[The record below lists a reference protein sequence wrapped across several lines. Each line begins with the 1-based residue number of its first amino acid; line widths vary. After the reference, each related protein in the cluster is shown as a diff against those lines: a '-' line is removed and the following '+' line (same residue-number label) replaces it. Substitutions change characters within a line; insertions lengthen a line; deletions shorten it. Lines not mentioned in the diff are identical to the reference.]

1 MFERRTLVDHLL
13 RQRPDNALTVSS
25 LGSPTWDIAS
35 TGDNPLHFS
44 FIGTMGQAAPF
55 ALGLAMAQPN
65 KRVVLFAGGRRAF
78 DEPGHPGNDSQSG
91 AGESGDR
98 VA

>member
-55 ALGLAMAQPN
+55 AIGPCNGPTQQTGG
-65 KRVVLFAGGRRAF
+65 VVCWGRRAF

-91 AGESGDR
+91 GRGSGDR